1 MDKCRRL
8 RSLAVFRPN
17 LGIFGVGW
25 RERTVAWEK
34 VAQIGVFAKFLVG
47 GLVNMDDFVQLCSR
61 VVALGGGLERGF
73 GLFVL

>member
-1 MDKCRRL
+1 MAK
-8 RSLAVFRPN
+8 
-17 LGIFGVGW
+17 
-25 RERTVAWEK
+25 
-34 VAQIGVFAKFLVG
+34 IGVFAKFLVG